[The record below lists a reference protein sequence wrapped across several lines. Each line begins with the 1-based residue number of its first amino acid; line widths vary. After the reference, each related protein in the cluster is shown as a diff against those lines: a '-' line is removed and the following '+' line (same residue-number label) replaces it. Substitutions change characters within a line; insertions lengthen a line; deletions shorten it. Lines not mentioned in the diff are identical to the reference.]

1 MDTGGLMQMNALS
14 LVVAGAG
21 NTGSHVLPELAR
33 LNNVA
38 RIILVDPQ
46 VYEEGNV
53 AAQNIDCV
61 DIGKPKVA
69 AQADKL
75 LRINPRLDVIAMQ
88 ERIEDVP
95 RGLLR
100 CDLIVS
106 CLDSR
111 VARQYVNQIAARLNM
126 TWIDTGVLGSQNL
139 ARVSRYSPAAGAA
152 CCECSWSPDDYSLV
166 EQEYLCGA
174 GSGSTFPS
182 MSSSA
187 LGALASSLMAL
198 EIAKL
203 LSGELQETADAQH
216 VLFNARNH
224 TLQITTSRR
233 NPECRFDHQAWDV
246 QPWRCQPESTTVGTA
261 LKELGSVQVEG
272 HRFVHELI
280 CSGCKHRKRLLRLN
294 RPLAR
299 CSACGRRMV
308 SADFDSLESLDA
320 ASAGEFSELT
330 LTQIGLRS
338 GDIISSGKNQHW
350 LMEAA

>member
-1 MDTGGLMQMNALS
+1 MHMNAQS

-38 RIILVDPQ
+38 RITVVDPQ

-53 AAQNIDCV
+53 AAQNIDWE

-69 AQADKL
+69 VQADKL
-75 LRINPRLDVIAMQ
+75 RRINPRLDVIALQ

-111 VARQYVNQIAARLNM
+111 VARQHVNQIAARLN
-126 TWIDTGVLGSQNL
+126 TRWIDTGVLGSQNL
-139 ARVSRYSPAAGAA
+139 ARVSRFSPASGAA

-174 GSGSTFPS
+174 GGGSALPT
-182 MSSSA
+182 MASSA
-187 LGALASSLMAL
+187 LGALASSLMVL

-203 LSGELQETADAQH
+203 ISGELQETADAQH
-216 VLFNARNH
+216 LLLDARNH
-224 TLQITTSRR
+224 TMQITASRR

-246 QPWRCQPESTTVGTA
+246 HPWRCQPESTLVATA
-261 LKELGSVQVEG
+261 LKELGSVQIEG
-272 HRFVHELI
+272 HRFVHELT
-280 CSGCKHRKRLLRLN
+280 CPGCKRQLRSLRLN

-308 SADFDSLESLDA
+308 SAGFDSLESLDA
-320 ASAGEFSELT
+320 TSAGEFSELT
-330 LTQIGLRS
+330 LTQIGLRA
-338 GDIISSGKNQHW
+338 GDIISSGINQQW
-350 LMEAA
+350 MMEAV